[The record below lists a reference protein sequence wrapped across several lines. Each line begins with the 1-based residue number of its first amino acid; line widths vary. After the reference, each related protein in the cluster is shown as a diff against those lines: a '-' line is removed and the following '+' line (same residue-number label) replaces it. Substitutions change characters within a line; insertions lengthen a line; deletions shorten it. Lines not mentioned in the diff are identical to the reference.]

1 MILCFDIG
9 GTSVKMGLCD
19 RQGRLHACKEASV
32 SFDHYRTPIL
42 DTVIREGKQF
52 LKEQNTSVEGIGI
65 SATGQIDDRN
75 GVVIGTNG
83 KIPHWEGSRLSE
95 RAEQAFG
102 VPAYALND
110 ANAAVLGESFAGRA
124 KGVENVVMLTLG
136 TGVGG
141 GMILGGKLFSGS
153 LGIAGE
159 LGHFTL
165 YADGVRCSCGK
176 TGCFES
182 YASTTALIAR
192 AEERKGL
199 TGLTGKGI
207 FQRAADG
214 DRLMLDVID
223 EWITDI
229 AHGITGLVHIFNP
242 DMVLI
247 GGGVSTQEKLLM
259 QPLRDRVMHGVMPRF
274 AEHLSVERA
283 ILGNEAGMIG
293 AAKWHMERSGHHD
306 C

>member
-19 RQGRLHACKEASV
+19 RQGRLHARKEASV

-102 VPAYALND
+102 VPTYALND

-192 AEERKGL
+192 EEERSGL
-199 TGLTGKGI
+199 TGLTGKAI

-214 DRLMLDVID
+214 DRLMLEVID

-293 AAKWHMERSGHHD
+293 AAKWYMERSGHHD